1 MFKILLTIT
10 IALSFI
16 HANIS
21 EELLKDI
28 KLLIEQN
35 GQKIEQNG
43 QKIEQNA
50 QLIKQNGQKI
60 EQNSSDIKTIQSQI
74 SFIQVLLSI
83 VLGGVIAAPFFVIYL
98 QRKDDKYLEKET
110 RKNSNI
116 IQGLLTTLR
125 VLSENDPKIQS
136 SLKIAG
142 LT

>member
-28 KLLIEQN
+28 KLL
-35 GQKIEQNG
+35 IEQNG